1 MRTFLIFFF
10 ACLPFWLS
18 SQNTQNESGL
28 LVKKDSVSFY
38 SFGKEGVFEYL
49 ISSSKEL
56 QKTYTKYSSGLPTEL
71 KNIEFISLS
80 ALVSETNE
88 VYFLYPGGGI
98 LFKYC
103 DGFLKELTKVLRIEI
118 SFLDIFLN
126 IKRSFIYWG
135 DMAIGGLTVY

>member
-18 SQNTQNESGL
+18 SQNTQNESGF

-56 QKTYTKYSSGLPTEL
+56 QKTYTKYSSELPTVIDSHF
-71 KNIEFISLS
+71 NTF
-80 ALVSETNE
+80 
-88 VYFLYPGGGI
+88 
-98 LFKYC
+98 
-103 DGFLKELTKVLRIEI
+103 
-118 SFLDIFLN
+118 
-126 IKRSFIYWG
+126 
-135 DMAIGGLTVY
+135 